1 MTDDRIIS
9 SSLRPEDIP
18 GEAGIRPMT
27 LEDYTGQERV
37 KNQMAIF
44 IEAAKNRGSAL
55 DHVLLYGPPGL
66 GKTTLAN
73 IIANEMNVHI
83 RTTSGPAI
91 ERAGDLAAIL
101 TSLEPHDVLFVDE
114 IHRLNRSVEEILYPA
129 MEDFCID
136 IVIGKG
142 PAARTMRLDIPPFTL
157 VGATT
162 RAGML
167 SSPLRDRFGV
177 INRLE
182 YYTTEEL
189 KIILSRSAAVMNVPL
204 TDEGAEEIARRSR
217 GTPRIANRLLRRVRD
232 YAEVKADGYIDGTVA
247 LQGLDM
253 LEVDPLGL
261 DNIDKKVIIAIIE
274 KFNGGPVGLETIA
287 ATINE
292 SADTVEDVYEPFL
305 MQLGFI
311 NRTLRGRMATPAAYR
326 YLGYSAPKDDG
337 DKEESSLFAEGP
349 QDKE

>member
-1 MTDDRIIS
+1 MATNDDRIIS
-9 SSLRPEDIP
+9 SSLKLEDVSA
-18 GEAGIRPMT
+18 EAGIRPMT
-27 LEDYTGQERV
+27 LAEYTGQDKV
-37 KNQMAIF
+37 KENLAIF
-44 IEAAKNRGSAL
+44 IEAARNRGSAL

-73 IIANEMNVHI
+73 IIANELNVHI

-114 IHRLNRSVEEILYPA
+114 IHRLHRSVEEILYPA

-177 INRLE
+177 ISRLDF
-182 YYTTEEL
+182 YNTDDLIT
-189 KIILSRSAAVMNVPL
+189 ILQRAADIMAVPL
-204 TDEGAEEIARRSR
+204 TTAGAEEIARRSR

-232 YAEVKADGYIDGTVA
+232 YAEVRADGKIDGQVA
-247 LQGLDM
+247 LEGLNM

-261 DNIDKKVIIAIIE
+261 DSVDKKVVTAIIE
-274 KFNGGPVGLETIA
+274 KFKGGPVGVETIA

-305 MQLGFI
+305 MQLGFVD
-311 NRTLRGRMATPAAYR
+311 RTPRGRMATAAAYK
-326 YLGYSAPKDDG
+326 YLGYSVPGVADENSG
-337 DKEESSLFAEGP
+337 TLFPA
-349 QDKE
+349 D

>member
-1 MTDDRIIS
+1 MATNDDRIIS
-9 SSLRPEDIP
+9 SSLKLEDVSA
-18 GEAGIRPMT
+18 EAGIRPMT
-27 LEDYTGQERV
+27 LAEYTGQDKV
-37 KNQMAIF
+37 KENLAIF
-44 IEAAKNRGSAL
+44 IEAARNRGSAL

-73 IIANEMNVHI
+73 IIANELNVHI

-114 IHRLNRSVEEILYPA
+114 IHRLHRSVEEILYPA

-177 INRLE
+177 ISRLDF
-182 YYTTEEL
+182 YNTDDLIT
-189 KIILSRSAAVMNVPL
+189 ILQRAADIMAVPL
-204 TDEGAEEIARRSR
+204 TTEGAEEIARRSR

-232 YAEVKADGYIDGTVA
+232 YAEVRADGKIDGQVA
-247 LQGLDM
+247 LEGLNM

-261 DNIDKKVIIAIIE
+261 DSVDKKVVTAIIE
-274 KFNGGPVGLETIA
+274 KFKGGPVGVETIA

-305 MQLGFI
+305 MQLGFVD
-311 NRTLRGRMATPAAYR
+311 RTPRGRMATAAAYK
-326 YLGYSAPKDDG
+326 YLGYSAPDVADENSG
-337 DKEESSLFAEGP
+337 TLFP
-349 QDKE
+349 TD